1 MNMEK
6 VSQKEQIAQLEELLQ
21 KCTRF
26 LPWTEIAKL
35 IYAKGF
41 RQPLYTAHEIYER
54 LSAVECPSDASAL
67 DYAFKLDAEWDK
79 IFEEYGEEKK
89 TWIENIG
96 NPPIENIEK

>member
-1 MNMEK
+1 MEK

-35 IYAKGF
+35 IYGKGF
-41 RQPLYTAHEIYER
+41 CQPIYTAHEIYDR
-54 LSAVECPSDASAL
+54 LSKVECPTNVSAL

-79 IFEEYGEEKK
+79 IFEEYGKEK
-89 TWIENIG
+89 TVWIENIG
-96 NPPIENIEK
+96 NPLIQNIEK